1 MKNNVT
7 CISGIFGVVLY
18 LFCWRIRFTAHKEN
32 GSPFFLYWFC
42 IRLSGWLYQIDAYFL
57 FPHRLVCAFYFCW
70 IFFKKNLTLC
80 IWLKINSHLFAMQE
94 QLDAAGVEL
103 PKLYKSIESQ
113 VPDVCETEAWKRRAH
128 WAGTQV
134 PEEANLSIKN
144 ADEYLQSCRPARR

>member
-1 MKNNVT
+1 
-7 CISGIFGVVLY
+7 LD
-18 LFCWRIRFTAHKEN
+18 
-32 GSPFFLYWFC
+32 FFF
-42 IRLSGWLYQIDAYFL
+42 
-57 FPHRLVCAFYFCW
+57 
-70 IFFKKNLTLC
+70 KNLTLC

-103 PKLYKSIESQ
+103 PRLYKSIESQ

-134 PEEANLSIKN
+134 PEEANLSFKN

>member
-1 MKNNVT
+1 
-7 CISGIFGVVLY
+7 
-18 LFCWRIRFTAHKEN
+18 
-32 GSPFFLYWFC
+32 
-42 IRLSGWLYQIDAYFL
+42 
-57 FPHRLVCAFYFCW
+57 
-70 IFFKKNLTLC
+70 
-80 IWLKINSHLFAMQE
+80 MQE

-128 WAGTQV
+128 WAGSQV